1 MSMDGPGT
9 GARVAR
15 TVSAIVVGGV
25 VAAICFLI
33 VIHEAER
40 RGYTALDFNHTL
52 GNIIEGR
59 QSEDATTRA
68 ALGVIGDSAAPT
80 GLMATLVLG
89 VLAMAVFALAIV
101 PLVRRGGWI
110 VQGIVLGA
118 VTFLALGLIYP
129 PLASRHLVESL
140 GPFGASYGR
149 GTVVAFALASLT
161 FGIVGARCY
170 SLMAG
175 AAWWTP
181 RGEVLEEALEEIEM
195 GQPASSFELPEQ
207 RGEDGGVRA

>member
-1 MSMDGPGT
+1 MSMDGPGV

-15 TVSAIVVGGV
+15 TACAIVVGGM

-52 GNIIEGR
+52 GNVIEGR

-80 GLMATLVLG
+80 GLVATLVLG
-89 VLAMAVFALAIV
+89 VVAMAVFALAVV

-110 VQGIVLGA
+110 VQGVVLGA
-118 VTFLALGLIYP
+118 VVFLALGLIYP
-129 PLASRHLVESL
+129 PLASRHLIESL
-140 GPFGASYGR
+140 GPFGASFGT
-149 GTVVAFALASLT
+149 GTVVAFALSSLT
-161 FGIVGARCY
+161 FGIAGARCY
-170 SLMAG
+170 SLMVG

-195 GQPASSFELPEQ
+195 GQPAPSLELPEQ
-207 RGEDGGVRA
+207 RGEEGGVRA

>member
-15 TVSAIVVGGV
+15 TISAIVVGGV

-40 RGYTALDFNHTL
+40 RGYTELDFNHPL
-52 GNIIEGR
+52 GTIIEGR

-80 GLMATLVLG
+80 GLMVTLVLG

-110 VQGIVLGA
+110 VQGVVLGA

-129 PLASRHLVESL
+129 PLASRHLGESL

-149 GTVVAFALASLT
+149 GTVVAFA
-161 FGIVGARCY
+161 R
-170 SLMAG
+170 AG
-175 AAWWTP
+175 PPLGRWDPPPP
-181 RGEVLEEALEEIEM
+181 RNVDPPRPG
-195 GQPASSFELPEQ
+195 
-207 RGEDGGVRA
+207 